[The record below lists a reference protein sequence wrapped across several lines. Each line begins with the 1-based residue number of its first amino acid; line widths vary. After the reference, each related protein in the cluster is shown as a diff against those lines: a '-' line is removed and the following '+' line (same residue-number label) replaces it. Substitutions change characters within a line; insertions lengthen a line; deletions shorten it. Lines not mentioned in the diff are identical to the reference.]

1 MAVYMSPEEALD
13 IKRKTAKPM
22 LWVGIVSMIMLF
34 AGLTSA
40 YIVRQAEGNWLY
52 FDIPQPFYTSTIII
66 VISSLTIILAKWA
79 IKRDNQMLS
88 NSALLVTLLLG
99 LVFAYSQFQG
109 WVELVE
115 MGVFFAGREANAAGS
130 FLYVLTGLHMAHLG
144 GGILALIFT
153 SIKGLLGKYSAENHI
168 GIDVAATYWHF
179 LDILWI
185 YLLLFLVFI
194 R

>member
-1 MAVYMSPEEALD
+1 MAVYISQEEALD
-13 IKRKTAKPM
+13 IKRRTAKPM
-22 LWVGIVSMIMLF
+22 LWVGIVSMVMLF

-66 VISSLTIILAKWA
+66 VLSSITMILAKWA
-79 IKRDNQMLS
+79 ISRDKV
-88 NSALLVTLLLG
+88 ALANGALVTTLVAG
-99 LVFAYSQFQG
+99 LAFAYSQFQG
-109 WVELVE
+109 WGELVD

-130 FLYVLTGLHMAHLG
+130 FLYVLTGLHLAHLG
-144 GGILALIFT
+144 GGILALLFT

>member
-1 MAVYMSPEEALD
+1 MSPEEALD

>member
-52 FDIPQPFYTSTIII
+52 FDIPEPFYTSTIII

-130 FLYVLTGLHMAHLG
+130 FLYVLTGWHMAHLG